1 MSRISFAV
9 WGLCLPLVLGIGWL
23 LAAQGRSIAAEPPVS
38 PVPAQTQT
46 RTEAQTEAQTEATE
60 AAIPTSTSNTISLTE
75 MSRPSLWWAREQF
88 SARQR
93 FGSQLI
99 SVWAAYDG
107 KPNQLGR
114 VDFFVNR
121 QLWSQLDYLERY
133 TFIHEFGTVAN
144 SYGYNVRVFNE
155 RQEFLAAYTCNSSP
169 TPQSTPVCNTT
180 LDSLGKAGFRSRSPN
195 PLAP

>member
-1 MSRISFAV
+1 MSRVSSRA
-9 WGLCLPLVLGIGWL
+9 WSLGLSPWMLGIAWSIVPVWVPVGT
-23 LAAQGRSIAAEPPVS
+23 IAAEPPQ
-38 PVPAQTQT
+38 PPAQAQS
-46 RTEAQTEAQTEATE
+46 QTETTE
-60 AAIPTSTSNTISLTE
+60 AAEAVPPTTTSNTISLTE
-75 MSRPSLWWAREQF
+75 LTRPSLWWAKEQF
-88 SARQR
+88 SDRQR

-99 SVWAAYDG
+99 AAWAAYEG
-107 KPNQLGR
+107 KPAQLGR

-155 RQEFLAAYTCNSSP
+155 RKEFLAAYTCNSSP
-169 TPQSTPVCNTT
+169 IAGSPVVPVCNTT
-180 LDSLGKAGFRSRSPN
+180 LDSSGKSGFRSRSPN